1 MLPRIALGLM
11 PRLSLSTART
21 LIEKVGS
28 PELFF
33 EMNEVQLRNILGP
46 GVRICGDDFRNNLL
60 EQARSQLHFVE
71 DNNINVLFCTDDNYP
86 RRLST
91 CDDAP
96 VCLYS
101 IGTVNIDATHSVA
114 VVGTRNATAYGIET
128 TRRLIH
134 ELGEKLDDVLIISGL
149 AFGIDVTAHRACLAD
164 SIPTLGVVAHG
175 LDTLYPAEHRDI
187 AARMVRSGG
196 GIITEYVAG
205 ARIHRANFLARNRI
219 VAGLCDALVVVE
231 SDIKGGALAT
241 ARIAS
246 LYGRTVFA
254 VPGRINDIY
263 SRGTN
268 RLIDNDTARILIDA
282 DSLIANMGWTPKA
295 KVDTDEPP
303 ALFRPVPPEHQQL
316 LDFITEHPEAT
327 VNDICASLGLPFPKV
342 QDRLFQMEM
351 NDLIVSVP
359 GGRFARI

>member
-1 MLPRIALGLM
+1 M
-11 PRLSLSTART
+11 
-21 LIEKVGS
+21 K
-28 PELFF
+28 
-33 EMNEVQLRNILGP
+33 
-46 GVRICGDDFRNNLL
+46 ICGSEFRNNLIV
-60 EQARSQLHFVE
+60 QAKSQLQFVE
-71 DNNINVLFCTDDNYP
+71 DNNISIKFCVDDNYP
-86 RRLST
+86 HRLSN

-101 IGTVNIDATHSVA
+101 IGNCNLDATHIVA
-114 VVGTRNATAYGIET
+114 IVGTRNATTYGIEV
-128 TRRLIH
+128 TRRLVH
-134 ELGEKLDDVLIISGL
+134 ELHEKLDDVLIISGL
-149 AFGIDVTAHRACLAD
+149 AYGIDVAAHRASLSD
-164 SIPTLGVVAHG
+164 QVPTVGVVAHG
-175 LDTLYPAEHRDI
+175 LDTLYPAEHRDV

-196 GIITEYVAG
+196 GLVTEYVAG

-231 SDIKGGALAT
+231 SDYKGGALAT

-254 VPGRINDIY
+254 VPGRVNDMY

-295 KVDTDEPP
+295 KDTAAGSPY
-303 ALFRPVPPEHQQL
+303 PVQDHSPEHQEL
-316 LDFITEHPEAT
+316 LDFIIEHPEAT
-327 VNDICASLGLPFPKV
+327 VNDICATLGLPFPKV

-359 GGRFARI
+359 GGRFAKI